1 MNTKVKQRIRRPAAQ
16 TTYYSSFPT
25 APRGNS
31 ILVSV
36 FWVVDNDYRAIA
48 TNEKRNVIYPAKRA
62 GLIVSAPANSLGVK
76 VNLKGETSK
85 CGFVLTEA
93 GKKYYTGYIKP
104 VIPEGFVSAFPAV
117 PTRHIGSDLPIETIA
132 QA

>member
-1 MNTKVKQRIRRPAAQ
+1 MNTQTRTRVRRPAAQ
-16 TTYYSSFPT
+16 TTYYSAFPVE
-25 APRGNS
+25 PRSGS

-48 TNEKRNVIYPAKRA
+48 VNEKRNVIYPAKRA

-76 VNLKGETSK
+76 VNLKGETSR

-93 GKKYYTGYIKP
+93 GKKYYEGYIKP
-104 VIPEGFVSAFPAV
+104 VIQEGFVSSSPAV